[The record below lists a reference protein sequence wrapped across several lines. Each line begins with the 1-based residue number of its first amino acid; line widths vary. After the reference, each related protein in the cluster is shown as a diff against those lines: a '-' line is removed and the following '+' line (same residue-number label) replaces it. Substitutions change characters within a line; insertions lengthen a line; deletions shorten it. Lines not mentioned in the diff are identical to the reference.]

1 MDFASH
7 CKSGVFFQDSSQF
20 WHLYT
25 YIPTCILSLLLPGGK
40 THFSQ
45 TYTKGNCGTQIHN
58 VYISNMAYQG
68 NCIVYPDVV
77 VDIIFSHINICLHE
91 NCQKMYISCVIIICH
106 FTLSLNMHLFSF
118 NMFISYLHYEFRY
131 LFVTI
136 HLPVIVSLFIVDH
149 KLFLHFYLF

>member
-1 MDFASH
+1 MNFV
-7 CKSGVFFQDSSQF
+7 KGFFFKIVHNFDI
-20 WHLYT
+20 
-25 YIPTCILSLLLPGGK
+25 YIPIYLYVSCLYCCQEEKHIFLKHIRKVT
-40 THFSQ
+40 
-45 TYTKGNCGTQIHN
+45 GTQIHN
-58 VYISNMAYQG
+58 VYISYMAYQG

-106 FTLSLNMHLFSF
+106 FTLSLYMHLFSF
-118 NMFISYLHYEFRY
+118 NMFISYLHYELRY
-131 LFVTI
+131 LYVTI

>member
-1 MDFASH
+1 MQNKLFKKKMNFASH
-7 CKSGVFFQDSSQF
+7 CKVFFFQDSSQF

-58 VYISNMAYQG
+58 VYISYMAYQG
-68 NCIVYPDVV
+68 NCTVYPDVV
-77 VDIIFSHINICLHE
+77 VEIIFSHINICLHE

-106 FTLSLNMHLFSF
+106 FTLSLYMHLFSF
-118 NMFISYLHYEFRY
+118 NMFISYLHYELRY
-131 LFVTI
+131 LYVTI
-136 HLPVIVSLFIVDH
+136 HLPVVVSL
-149 KLFLHFYLF
+149 L